1 MIDSIMTIAG
11 IMVPM
16 EMTNNGWIFLWAV
29 PLIIIIAT
37 VYKATKLDQVFNNR
51 FVKESAVLSL
61 TIMGFMALI
70 AVVLYFFMLIIT

>member
-1 MIDSIMTIAG
+1 MIGSIMTIAG

-16 EMTNNGWIFLWAV
+16 DMTNNGWIFLWAI

-37 VYKATKLDQVFNNR
+37 VYKATKIDKVLNFY

-61 TIMGFMALI
+61 TIMGFMVLI
-70 AVVLYFFMLIIT
+70 AAVLYLFMLIIT

>member
-1 MIDSIMTIAG
+1 MIGSIMTIAG

-37 VYKATKLDQVFNNR
+37 VYKATKIDSVFNLW
-51 FVKESAVLSL
+51 FVKESALLSL
-61 TIMGFMALI
+61 TIMGFMVLI
-70 AVVLYFFMLIIT
+70 AIVLYLIMHIII

>member
-37 VYKATKLDQVFNNR
+37 VYKATKLDRVFNNR
-51 FVKESAVLSL
+51 FVKDSAVLSL